1 MFTVFAVC
9 FFWYMR
15 LRAKAKNGFTVILE
29 VFVLY
34 RKLHVVK
41 SKMELLPAKTS
52 PTKQD
57 GFTVI
62 LEVFVLYRKLHVV
75 KSKMELLPATKQ
87 NITNNDLKLGS
98 YSP

>member
-1 MFTVFAVC
+1 
-9 FFWYMR
+9 MR

-75 KSKMELLPATKQ
+75 KSKMELLPAKTSPTKQ